1 MENWNYKINNGDQID
16 WNQTLITKFNQLNK
30 NSDNRKL
37 SIPIKFKN
45 LIKSLYFYDEQSS
58 MIAFKYEVLFTNE
71 DNNIILV
78 GDNKLEIL
86 NFDESN

>member
-16 WNQTLITKFNQLNK
+16 WNQTLITKFNQLNE

-45 LIKSLYFYDEQSS
+45 LIKSLYFFDEQSS